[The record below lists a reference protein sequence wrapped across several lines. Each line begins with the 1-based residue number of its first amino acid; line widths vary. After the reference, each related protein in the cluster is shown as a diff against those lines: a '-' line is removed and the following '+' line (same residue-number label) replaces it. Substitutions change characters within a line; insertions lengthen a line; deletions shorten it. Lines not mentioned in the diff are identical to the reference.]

1 MGGISIPVTQRQ
13 PSLKEN
19 NKTTAKLMF
28 DFNST
33 SYKEFLKNFRNDP
46 EKKRVIVFAGNFAEN
61 RKYALSQFE
70 TEVMGDSV
78 HVSLEDQIS
87 GSESETYKKLDQ
99 LFDRLSSI
107 SSLIIFNNAEQLCG
121 VYVGHTYSVV
131 KYATP
136 QEKYFIKKLA
146 ELNSPC
152 IIEFENLNH
161 IDKAIER
168 TADAVIRFNVPSS
181 RIEKLFFWLSQ
192 VRVNGSNLPSRRPV

>member
-1 MGGISIPVTQRQ
+1 
-13 PSLKEN
+13 
-19 NKTTAKLMF
+19 MF

-78 HVSLEDQIS
+78 HVSLEDHIS
-87 GSESETYKKLDQ
+87 GSESETYNKLDQ
-99 LFDRLSSI
+99 LFESLSSI
-107 SSLIIFNNAEQLCG
+107 SSLIIFKNAEQLCG

-136 QEKYFIKKLA
+136 QEKYFIKKLK
-146 ELNSPC
+146 ELNCSC
-152 IIEFENLNH
+152 IIEFENENH
-161 IDKAIER
+161 LDKAIER
-168 TADAVIRFNVPSS
+168 VADAIVRFRVPSS
-181 RIEKLFFWLSQ
+181 IIEKVFFWLSQ